1 MKFFISGMPGSGK
14 TSLVME
20 LINELKKRGKKV
32 VGLLTPEIRDEKSRK
47 GFWIVDIATGQ
58 KALMASKDEKQID
71 ATKGI
76 ARVASYVVSIGAIE
90 KIVETM
96 KSSIDKNECIAIID
110 EIGKMELCSRAFEQA
125 IKELMSSNIALVATL
140 HRDYVDQYKKL
151 YKDAKFLWLTRKSFS
166 KIKNFILGQLTARV

>member
-20 LINELKKRGKKV
+20 LIDELKKRGKKV
-32 VGLLTPEIRDEKSRK
+32 VGLLTPEIRDEKGRE
-47 GFWIVDIATGQ
+47 GFWIVDIASGQ

-76 ARVASYVVSIGAIE
+76 ARVASYAVSIGAIE
-90 KIVETM
+90 KIVEAM
-96 KSSIDKNECIAIID
+96 KISIDKNKCIAIID

-125 IKELMSSNIALVATL
+125 IKELMNSNITLIATL
-140 HRDYVDQYKKL
+140 HRAYVGQYKKL
-151 YKDAKFLWLTRKSFS
+151 YKDAKFLWLTRKNFDE
-166 KIKNFILGQLTARV
+166 IKNFILSQLEV